1 MQQQF
6 PAHLQ
11 ALTTIA
17 LTLDGDE
24 AMQLFKFLPKEEEEL
39 IKPRAEKFLALSEA
53 DRRSSSSTGLKAL
66 RSEFLLRQITDVHP
80 SHIALVLTNE
90 PAPIIRI
97 IFHHLPAELVTE
109 VMQHLGER
117 TIRKLEACP
126 EAPQIAPELIEVVK
140 DGFIRQFTFILPGEN
155 PLTRFNTPR
164 LRALLREMSLQT
176 IAIAM
181 RRINRD
187 ELVASL
193 QRFPRTF
200 SKEVVRRLKLLR
212 EVEIDQVFLAEKSLV
227 WLTTQQLRNFSITE
241 DTGFMLLAGGL
252 LNESESLQKF
262 ITQKF
267 SIEESGRFYDLL
279 GRLNQADNTLISFAR
294 DQVRQ
299 AISVIL
305 QARQPLIPNSARN
318 ETPATPN
325 SANAPTPSTNAP
337 TVKSTK

>member
-1 MQQQF
+1 MQQEF
-6 PAHLQ
+6 PPHLQ

-24 AMQLFKFLPKEEEEL
+24 ARALFKFLPKEEQEL
-39 IKPRAEKFLALSEA
+39 IKPRAEKFLALSEN
-53 DRRSSSSTGLKAL
+53 DRRTASSTGLKAL

-80 SHIALVLTNE
+80 SHIALVLANE
-90 PAPIIRI
+90 SAPIIRT

-109 VMQHLGER
+109 VTQHLGER
-117 TIRKLEACP
+117 TIRKLDAYP
-126 EAPQIAPELIEVVK
+126 EAPQIAPDLLDVVK
-140 DGFIRQFTFILPGEN
+140 DAFVRQFIFILPGEN
-155 PLTRFNTPR
+155 PLTRFNTAK
-164 LRALLREMSLQT
+164 LRTLLKEMSLQT
-176 IAIAM
+176 IAVAM

-193 QRFPRTF
+193 QRFPRSF

-252 LNESESLQKF
+252 LNESETLQKF

-279 GRLNQADNTLISFAR
+279 GRLRQADTTLVSFAK

-299 AISVIL
+299 AAAVIL
-305 QARQPLIPNSARN
+305 QVRQPLIPNSART
-318 ETPATPN
+318 EAPAAS
-325 SANAPTPSTNAP
+325 SA
-337 TVKSTK
+337 K

>member
-1 MQQQF
+1 MEQQF

-17 LTLDGDE
+17 LTLDGDD
-24 AMQLFKFLPKEEEEL
+24 AISLFKFLPKEEQDL
-39 IKPRAEKFLALSEA
+39 VKPRAEKFLALSENE
-53 DRRSSSSTGLKAL
+53 RRTASSIGLKAL

-80 SHIALVLTNE
+80 SHIALVLSNE

-97 IFHHLPAELVTE
+97 IFYHLPAELVTE
-109 VMQHLGER
+109 VTQHLPER
-117 TIRKLEACP
+117 TTRKLAACP
-126 EAPQIAPELIEVVK
+126 EAPQIAAELLEVVK
-140 DGFIRQFTFILPGEN
+140 DAFIRQFTFILPGEN
-155 PLTRFNTPR
+155 PLTRFTTPK

-176 IAIAM
+176 IAVAM

-193 QRFPRTF
+193 QRFPRAF

-212 EVEIDQVFLAEKSLV
+212 EIDADHVLLAEKSLV

-241 DTGFMLLAGGL
+241 DSGFMLLAGGL
-252 LNESESLQKF
+252 LGESEILQKF

-279 GRLNQADNTLISFAR
+279 ARLRQADPALVAFAKE
-294 DQVRQ
+294 QVRQ

-305 QARQPLIPNSARN
+305 QARQPLIPNSART
-318 ETPATPN
+318 EAPA
-325 SANAPTPSTNAP
+325 AA
-337 TVKSTK
+337 VK